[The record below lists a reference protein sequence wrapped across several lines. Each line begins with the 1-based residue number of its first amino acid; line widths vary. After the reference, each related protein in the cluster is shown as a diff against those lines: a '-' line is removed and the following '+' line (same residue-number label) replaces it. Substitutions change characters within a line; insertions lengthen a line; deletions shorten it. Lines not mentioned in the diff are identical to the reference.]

1 MLKYKQ
7 HPGSLELF
15 STSLYLNNSMSCTL
29 NLCKPSICFLIDR
42 NYLTINIS
50 GAGKVSTNHLP
61 SFISSPPTTC
71 ALNSFSKVSFSPPSF
86 NIPFSLHQRM
96 PEAWTS
102 HNTPLSL
109 LVKNSAT
116 TCSTSPY
123 SRLWESQYSRN
134 LRAKAQSF
142 WWSPLN
148 PLGITFGGSVNIW

>member
-71 ALNSFSKVSFSPPSF
+71 ALNSFSKVSFFPPAS
-86 NIPFSLHQRM
+86 IYPFPCIKVGS
-96 PEAWTS
+96 EAWTS